1 MRNLHFLHQFG
12 TLKNLKFLANKKNDS
27 QGGLKAVV
35 WTDTLQSFSM
45 ILGLL
50 VVAIVGTI
58 EVGGFGVVIQRAA
71 ESGRFEFFK
80 YKISIIFIK

>member
-1 MRNLHFLHQFG
+1 MVTKSWNIQ
-12 TLKNLKFLANKKNDS
+12 KNLSIFV

-45 ILGLL
+45 IVGMLL
-50 VVAIVGTI
+50 VAIVGTI
-58 EVGGFGVVIQRAA
+58 EVGGVGVVVQRAS

-80 YKISIIFIK
+80 